1 MSERI
6 AVLLNEAFADWE
18 VGYLTASARDFLNG
32 EVKYFTPHGKEAT
45 SEGGLRVASDGRFDA
60 VDVETFGAVI
70 VCGSGKW
77 AEPNAADISTLL
89 KSANEKKRI
98 IGVICAG
105 TLTAA
110 RAGLF
115 DGRPHTSNGAKW
127 LGENAPGYR
136 GASHYRDVN
145 EAVVDGNLI
154 SAPGSA
160 PVSFAK
166 AVLSALFLKHEGL
179 KQTLQILGNAN

>member
-18 VGYLTASARDFLNG
+18 VGYLTASARDFLGG
-32 EVKYFTPHGKEAT
+32 EVKYFTPHGKEVT
-45 SEGGLRVASDGRFDA
+45 SEGGLRAASDGRFDE
-60 VDVETFGAVI
+60 VDAGKFGAII

-77 AEPNAADISTLL
+77 AEEKPHDISALL
-89 KSANEKKRI
+89 KEANEKKRI

-115 DGRPHTSNGAKW
+115 DDRSHTSNGAKW
-127 LGENAPGYR
+127 LAENAATYR
-136 GASHYRDVN
+136 GASKYRDVN

-160 PVSFAK
+160 PASFAR
-166 AVLSALFLKHEGL
+166 AVLTALFPTHEALG
-179 KQTLQILGNAN
+179 QTLEILAKAN